1 MMKILI
7 ASAATAAL
15 LVAAGPVSAQM
26 MQPMNPVMSPAPMQ
40 TYQPMDQ
47 GPVRTMQ
54 QPTYTSGAPSWMQDD
69 GSSSDH
75 PIHNPGDRS
84 GDRLN
89 SQYRGGLTTAP
100 GTGFPAQWDNR

>member
-1 MMKILI
+1 MKILI

-69 GSSSDH
+69 GSSSVH
-75 PIHNPGDRS
+75 PIHNAGDHS
-84 GDRLN
+84 ASQLN
-89 SQYRGGLTTAP
+89 TEYQNGLTVPA
-100 GTGFPAQWDNR
+100 GTGLPAQPGQ